1 MTRVVDASVV
11 VSALVDGGPHG
22 QWAERMLLSDHLAA
36 PHLLPVEVAHT
47 LRRAEAAGQLGA
59 DTAAV
64 AHAELQALPVDLF
77 PYGPVA
83 SRAWAL
89 RATVTPYD
97 AWYVALAELLD
108 AELATLDRR
117 LARAA
122 GPTCPVVLPPG

>member
-11 VSALVDGGPHG
+11 VSALVDGGPQG
-22 QWAERMLLSDHLAA
+22 RWAERMLLSDHLAA

-97 AWYVALAELLD
+97 AWYVALAELLQD
-108 AELATLDRR
+108 LGV
-117 LARAA
+117 
-122 GPTCPVVLPPG
+122 GPCGE